1 MLQGSGE
8 DSCLRIGV
16 FMGRGVGVMVGV
28 VGTVVRRM
36 GSERGLTE
44 VLLAAGDW
52 GGDVWEE
59 CFLRA
64 TGGGEKWIATGSQ
77 RPEEWT

>member
-1 MLQGSGE
+1 MFQGSGE

-16 FMGRGVGVMVGV
+16 FMWRRVGMVAGV
-28 VGTVVRRM
+28 VGTVVRRR

-44 VLLAAGDW
+44 VLLVVGDW

-64 TGGGEKWIATGSQ
+64 TG
-77 RPEEWT
+77 